1 MRPALLIAALISLA
15 CPQSG
20 MPQAGP
26 PAARLR
32 ATHDAL
38 YASFLPV
45 EELRQ
50 AAQLAKM
57 FAAASD
63 GLWSAAGQAPAFREL
78 LKPFANLRGF
88 GAACG
93 ISDYLKTPARAR
105 SAFAELTALQRQHVL
120 FLLQSCSQNEPRRL
134 AMNVRNF
141 YVVKGSE

>member
-26 PAARLR
+26 PADRLR

-50 AAQLAKM
+50 DAQLAKM

-78 LKPFANLRGF
+78 LKPFANLSAL

-93 ISDYLKTPARAR
+93 ISDYLKTPG
-105 SAFAELTALQRQHVL
+105 AFAEFTAPQRQHVL